1 MYSLDMKREYFLN
14 RDRSCN
20 LVKKILNREKSN
32 ELNLKLEEFLKSN
45 NVNCPSLR
53 GSGQFAKHLK
63 RRREYKWKI
72 KLLGVI

>member
-45 NVNCPSLR
+45 NVNCPLPLSD
-53 GSGQFAKHLK
+53 GQFAKHLK
-63 RRREYKWKI
+63 RRREYKWKT

>member
-1 MYSLDMKREYFLN
+1 MKCEYFLN

-45 NVNCPSLR
+45 NVNCPLPLSD
-53 GSGQFAKHLK
+53 GQFAKHLK
-63 RRREYKWKI
+63 RRREYKWKT
-72 KLLGVI
+72 KLLDAI

>member
-1 MYSLDMKREYFLN
+1 MYSLAMKREYFLN

-45 NVNCPSLR
+45 NVNCPLPLSD
-53 GSGQFAKHLK
+53 GQFAKHLK
-63 RRREYKWKI
+63 RRREYKWKT

>member
-1 MYSLDMKREYFLN
+1 MYLLAMKREYFLN

-45 NVNCPSLR
+45 NVNCPLPLSD
-53 GSGQFAKHLK
+53 GQFTKHLK
-63 RRREYKWKI
+63 RRREYKWKT